1 MNVPEPLTHATASL
15 NAVLVG
21 EKGCEPLCNGVRQF
35 RCQQTVVM
43 RARPWRAGG
52 VTHAARSGLRDA
64 RVHETAAAVAER
76 GKDLGAKGWSFI
88 KGVYGT
94 VASQVETVAKDSGYK
109 LDLGE
114 PMIRFWKEHQ
124 DPPVHTVRTG

>member
-1 MNVPEPLTHATASL
+1 M
-15 NAVLVG
+15 
-21 EKGCEPLCNGVRQF
+21 
-35 RCQQTVVM
+35 
-43 RARPWRAGG
+43 AR
-52 VTHAARSGLRDA
+52 TQLRDA

-114 PMIRFWKEHQ
+114 RHPLSLCLLQPCLMHS
-124 DPPVHTVRTG
+124 